1 MIVNNIVNVNINE
14 NILKIRERI
23 AKAAQRAGRNFE
35 DIKLLAVTKT
45 HELDFIKN
53 AFDKVDL
60 IGENRVQEAL
70 NKFKDFKLNLDLHLI
85 GHLQANK
92 ARKAVELFN
101 SIDSIDSI
109 EIAERVNKI
118 ACELNKNINILIEI
132 NTSGEINK
140 TGAEPEKFFEIL
152 DKVVSLKNL
161 KLDGLMTVGPISQDE
176 IIIRKAFEMLRNFA
190 EKARERTGLELKDL
204 SMGMS
209 GDFELAILE
218 GASIVIIGRLI
229 FGERDYR

>member
-35 DIKLLAVTKT
+35 DIKLMAVTKT

-60 IGENRVQEAL
+60 IGENRVQEAS

-118 ACELNKNINILIEI
+118 ACELNKNINILIEV
-132 NTSGEINK
+132 NTSGEVNK

-152 DKVVSLKNL
+152 DKVISLKNL

-190 EKARERTGLELKDL
+190 ERARERTGLELKEL

-218 GASIVIIGRLI
+218 GASIVRIGSLI

>member
-1 MIVNNIVNVNINE
+1 MIVNVNINE

-35 DIKLLAVTKT
+35 DIKLMAVTKT

-118 ACELNKNINILIEI
+118 ACELNKNINILIEV
-132 NTSGEINK
+132 NTSGEVNK

-152 DKVVSLKNL
+152 DKAASLKNL

-176 IIIRKAFEMLRNFA
+176 IIIRKSFEMLRNFA
-190 EKARERTGLELKDL
+190 EKARERTGLELKEL

-218 GASIVIIGRLI
+218 GASIVRIGSLI
-229 FGERDYR
+229 FGERDYK

>member
-35 DIKLLAVTKT
+35 DIKLMAVTKT
-45 HELDFIKN
+45 HELDFIKP
-53 AFDKVDL
+53 AFSKVDL
-60 IGENRVQEAL
+60 LGENRVQEAL

-118 ACELNKNINILIEI
+118 ACVLNKNINILIEV
-132 NTSGEINK
+132 NTSGEVNK

-176 IIIRKAFEMLRNFA
+176 FIIRKSFEMLRNFA
-190 EKARERTGLELKDL
+190 ERARERTGLELKEL

-218 GASIVIIGRLI
+218 GASIVRIGSLI

>member
-1 MIVNNIVNVNINE
+1 MIVNNININE

-35 DIKLLAVTKT
+35 DIKLMAVTKT

-118 ACELNKNINILIEI
+118 ACELNKNINILIEV
-132 NTSGEINK
+132 NTSGEVNK

-152 DKVVSLKNL
+152 DKAASLKNL

-190 EKARERTGLELKDL
+190 ESARERTGLELKDL

-218 GASIVIIGRLI
+218 GASIVRIGSLI
-229 FGERDYR
+229 FGERDYK

>member
-1 MIVNNIVNVNINE
+1 MSVDINKNIFAV
-14 NILKIRERI
+14 RQRI
-23 AKAAQRAGRNFE
+23 AEAALKAGRNVSE
-35 DIKLLAVTKT
+35 IKLMAVTKT

-118 ACELNKNINILIEI
+118 ACELNKNINILIEV
-132 NTSGEINK
+132 NTSGEVNK

-152 DKVVSLKNL
+152 DKVASLKNL

-190 EKARERTGLELKDL
+190 EKARERTGLELKEL

-218 GASIVIIGRLI
+218 GASIVRIGSLI
-229 FGERDYR
+229 FGERNYK